1 MNNKILLTTA
11 LIAASMVTVAQ
22 NRTAVDKNNVAYAIT
37 GDGSNDFI
45 WMNIR
50 QVDLGTGQVTQ
61 TIFERSKT
69 NFQLTDV
76 QSKRSVNQTAIT
88 NGNVFASPDYPT
100 GTLVAAAAYDRNS
113 NKLFFTPM
121 RRGELRWLDLNV
133 KNETPQFFTM
143 QSDLMKVGNPADE
156 SNHITRMVIGADG
169 NGYAL
174 SNDANRFLK
183 FTTGKKP
190 VITELG
196 NIVDADT
203 KSGTSIHNKCSS
215 WGGDMI
221 ADAFGK
227 LYVISANHNVFV
239 IDINTRIA
247 TFKGTITGLP
257 AGYTTNA
264 AAVDANGDIV
274 VSSANKFDGY
284 FKLKLSDLAASKI
297 EGSDVK
303 YNASDFANG
312 NLLLQ
317 KEADAANKF
326 SMVNSKLPV
335 LDVVKGD
342 AKVFPN
348 PVTNGSFNV
357 LFDEKKEGRYTIVVS
372 DLAGRILQTKV
383 VSIVKGM
390 QTERINLN
398 ANAAK
403 GVYMVKVLD
412 ENKQAFI
419 NEKIIVQ

>member
-1 MNNKILLTTA
+1 
-11 LIAASMVTVAQ
+11 
-22 NRTAVDKNNVAYAIT
+22 
-37 GDGSNDFI
+37 
-45 WMNIR
+45 
-50 QVDLGTGQVTQ
+50 
-61 TIFERSKT
+61 
-69 NFQLTDV
+69 
-76 QSKRSVNQTAIT
+76 
-88 NGNVFASPDYPT
+88 
-100 GTLVAAAAYDRNS
+100 
-113 NKLFFTPM
+113 
-121 RRGELRWLDLNV
+121 
-133 KNETPQFFTM
+133 
-143 QSDLMKVGNPADE
+143 
-156 SNHITRMVIGADG
+156 
-169 NGYAL
+169 
-174 SNDANRFLK
+174 
-183 FTTGKKP
+183 
-190 VITELG
+190 
-196 NIVDADT
+196 
-203 KSGTSIHNKCSS
+203 
-215 WGGDMI
+215 MI

-284 FKLKLSDLAASKI
+284 FKMKLSDLAASKI

-412 ENKQAFI
+412 ENKEAFI